1 MKERDQIAIEIENL
15 HKTFK
20 RGILRPQFTHAL
32 KGINLKIRKGEIF
45 CLLGPNGAGKTT
57 LLNILSLLLYPDKG
71 KIKFF
76 NQDIFKSE
84 NSLKARLN
92 MCSGNPNFPWTLTIY
107 EILNFYGK
115 LYGLKGK
122 KLKER
127 INFYCELL
135 EIENFLNK
143 RFEEL
148 STGTKQRLALAK
160 SLLNE
165 PELLFLD
172 EPTAGLDPDI
182 ALKIRNIIKK
192 IHLEKKPTIILT
204 THYMA
209 EAEMLA
215 EHIAFI
221 KNGEILAEGT
231 PKELKEKLSA
241 KNLEEVFLEL
251 VK

>member
-1 MKERDQIAIEIENL
+1 MIEKDDIVIEIENL

-20 RGILRPQFTHAL
+20 RGFFNKKRTHAL

-57 LLNILSLLLYPDKG
+57 LLNILSLLVYPDKG
-71 KIKFF
+71 KVKIF
-76 NQDIFKSE
+76 NKDIFKNE
-84 NSLKARLN
+84 NCLKARLN
-92 MCSGNPNFPWTLTIY
+92 MCSGNPNFPWTLTVY
-107 EILNFYGK
+107 EILNFYGR

-122 KLKER
+122 ELKKR
-127 INFYCELL
+127 INHYCELL
-135 EIENFLNK
+135 EIGSFLDK

-182 ALKIRNIIKK
+182 ALKIRNVIKK
-192 IHLEKKPTIILT
+192 IHEEKKPTIILT
-204 THYMA
+204 THYMP

-215 EHIAFI
+215 DHIAFI
-221 KNGEILAEGT
+221 KEGKILAEGT
-231 PKELKEKLSA
+231 PNGLKKKLSA

-251 VK
+251 AK

>member
-1 MKERDQIAIEIENL
+1 MIWNNQVAIEIENL
-15 HKTFK
+15 HKIFK
-20 RGILRPQFTHAL
+20 RGLFRPQVIHAL
-32 KGINLKIRKGEIF
+32 KGINLKIKKGEIF

-71 KIKFF
+71 KIKIF
-76 NQDIFKSE
+76 NQDISKKE
-84 NSLKARLN
+84 NFLKARLN
-92 MCSGNPNFPWTLTIY
+92 LCSGNPNFPWTLTVY

-115 LYGLKGK
+115 LYGLRGK
-122 KLKER
+122 KLKKR
-127 INFYCELL
+127 IAKYCELL
-135 EIENFLNK
+135 EIKNFLNR

-192 IHLEKKPTIILT
+192 IHSEKKPTIILT

-215 EHIAFI
+215 ERIAFI
-221 KNGEILAEGT
+221 KDGEILAEGT
-231 PKELKEKLSA
+231 PQGLKEKLSA
-241 KNLEEVFLEL
+241 NNLEEVFLEL

>member
-1 MKERDQIAIEIENL
+1 MINNYQIAVEIENL
-15 HKTFK
+15 YKTFR
-20 RGILRPQFTHAL
+20 RGIFRPQYTYAL
-32 KGINLKIRKGEIF
+32 KGINLRIRKGEIF

-71 KIKFF
+71 KIKIFD
-76 NQDIFKSE
+76 QDIFERE

-92 MCSGNPNFPWTLTIY
+92 MCSGNPNFPWTLTVY

-122 KLKER
+122 NLKKK
-127 INFYCELL
+127 INRFCELL
-135 EIENFLNK
+135 EIEKYLDK

-182 ALKIRNIIKK
+182 ALKIRKIIKK
-192 IHLEKKPTIILT
+192 IHSEKKPTIILT

-221 KNGEILAEGT
+221 KDGEILAEGT
-231 PKELKEKLSA
+231 PKKLKEQLSA